1 VQSHGLVFAR
11 ESNKGGE
18 QGMNKGLALCA
29 GAGVGSG
36 LMFLL
41 DPARGRRR
49 RALLRDK
56 FVSAARKTG
65 EGVEA
70 TADDLRNRMQ
80 GIASEVQ
87 SRFSSEPVDDVKLVE
102 RVRAKLG
109 RIVSHPSAI
118 KVTSQNGRVVL
129 SGPILTHEVPQLLAC
144 VNRVSGVNQVMN
156 ILDTH
161 EQAGDHPALQGGRE
175 RQGNRFEFF
184 QENWSPA
191 ARFVAGAA
199 GASLAVYGGA
209 RRDALGAGLGAA
221 GLLLLTR
228 GITNTGL
235 KKLVGWGSE
244 TDARQQQLTTGH

>member
-1 VQSHGLVFAR
+1 
-11 ESNKGGE
+11 
-18 QGMNKGLALCA
+18 
-29 GAGVGSG
+29 
-36 LMFLL
+36 
-41 DPARGRRR
+41 
-49 RALLRDK
+49 
-56 FVSAARKTG
+56 
-65 EGVEA
+65 
-70 TADDLRNRMQ
+70 
-80 GIASEVQ
+80 
-87 SRFSSEPVDDVKLVE
+87 
-102 RVRAKLG
+102 
-109 RIVSHPSAI
+109 
-118 KVTSQNGRVVL
+118 
-129 SGPILTHEVPQLLAC
+129 
-144 VNRVSGVNQVMN
+144 MN

-235 KKLVGWGSE
+235 KSLVGWGSE
-244 TDARQQQLTTGH
+244 TGSGQQQLTTGH

>member
-1 VQSHGLVFAR
+1 
-11 ESNKGGE
+11 
-18 QGMNKGLALCA
+18 MNKGLALCA
-29 GAGVGSG
+29 GAGLGSG

-41 DPARGRRR
+41 DPDRGRRR

-56 FVSAARKTG
+56 FVWAAHKTG
-65 EGVEA
+65 EGIEA
-70 TADDLRNRMQ
+70 TACALRNRMQ

-102 RVRAKLG
+102 RVRSKLG
-109 RIVSHPSAI
+109 RVVSHPSAI
-118 KVTSQNGRVVL
+118 HVTAQEGMVML
-129 SGPILTHEVPQLLAC
+129 SGPVLTHEVPELLAC
-144 VNRVSGVNQVMN
+144 INTVSGVNEVIN
-156 ILDTH
+156 NLETH
-161 EQAGDHPALQGGRE
+161 DQSDNHPALQGGRE

-235 KKLVGWGSE
+235 MSLVGWESE
-244 TDARQQQLTTGH
+244 NDGRQQQLTTGH